1 MKVDALTLELRPRAM
16 TEATD
21 LGIRMVQASARSTW
35 RCFAPVYAVVVA
47 LAFATMDIAQ
57 WLPGLLIFW
66 LKPWLDRTLLF
77 VMSRAVFG
85 QPTRFSDVWRAQR
98 QVWWQRLLVTLTLRR
113 ISPWRSYTQP
123 VQQLEGQRGS
133 ALHKRCKTL
142 LNDQRTRAGAMQWA
156 FANIELALVSGLLA
170 LSAWFSL
177 PGHDAIGM
185 QWLFGGSHAAQWLLT
200 LAYAAVVLFLEPYY
214 VAAGFAMY
222 LNRRVQ
228 LEAWDVEQEFRR
240 AFG

>member
-1 MKVDALTLELRPRAM
+1 MKVDALTLELRPRSM

-21 LGIRMVQASARSTW
+21 LGVRMVQANARSSW

-47 LAFATMDIAQ
+47 LAFSTMDVAS
-57 WLPGLLIFW
+57 WLPSLLIFW
-66 LKPWLDRTLLF
+66 FKPWLDRTLLF

-85 QPTRFSDVWRAQR
+85 QATGYSDLWRAR
-98 QVWWQRLLVTLTLRR
+98 REVWWQRLPVTLTFRR
-113 ISPWRSYTQP
+113 LSLWRSYTQP
-123 VQQLEGQRGS
+123 VEQLEGQRG
-133 ALHKRCKTL
+133 AAWHRRCRMM
-142 LNDQRTRAGAMQWA
+142 LNEQRSRAWAMQA
-156 FANIELALVSGLLA
+156 VFSGIELSLVIGLLA
-170 LSAWFSL
+170 MAAWFWL
-177 PGHDAIGM
+177 PGHDDSGM
-185 QWLFGGSHAAQWLLT
+185 GWIFGNSTGAVWLST

-228 LEAWDVEQEFRR
+228 LEAWDVEKEFRR